1 MQIAA
6 LDLIIIVAYLLL
18 IASVGFFSK
27 KKVNDPNDY
36 FVAGRSLPT
45 FVLMAT
51 ICASVVGGSAL
62 IGKGGYAYTGGVVCI
77 AIGLPY
83 MVGMFIFSA
92 FSGKIAGI
100 GVVLNGVFCVAVSL
114 LTYKKYP
121 SKTVTL

>member
-62 IGKGGYAYTGGVVCI
+62 LHAYRG
-77 AIGLPY
+77 
-83 MVGMFIFSA
+83 F
-92 FSGKIAGI
+92 
-100 GVVLNGVFCVAVSL
+100 
-114 LTYKKYP
+114 KKYP
-121 SKTVTL
+121 PKTVTLYK